1 MATQNLFGDLAL
13 DATVAE
19 TNTKLAAITK
29 AEDSAHVS
37 GDAGV
42 PIFGIRSDSDAS
54 TADNGDYTVL
64 KLDEQGWL

>member
-13 DATVAE
+13 DATIAE

-29 AEDSAHVS
+29 AEDSPHVS

-42 PIFGIRSDSDAS
+42 PMFGIRSKIGRAH
-54 TADNGDYTVL
+54 V
-64 KLDEQGWL
+64 